1 MVWIY
6 NPLQEERTERE
17 YLQKA
22 RDLSEQESRK
32 MVDFLIRY
40 ENILEEARQ
49 KSKEILDSSPFSRNE
64 FEKLC
69 FTLDRIRRE
78 LDDMEKEFPYLL
90 PSHGEIYWPAFRK
103 GCYFFYKPTMMIPS
117 IPSIPLLFFS
127 VEQAKLLPEQIEFLD
142 GKCGK

>member
-22 RDLSEQESRK
+22 RDLSGPESRAK
-32 MVDFLIRY
+32 IDFLIRY
-40 ENILEEARQ
+40 ENKLEEARQ
-49 KSKEILDSSPFSRNE
+49 KSKEILDSSPFSRDE
-64 FEKLC
+64 LEKLC
-69 FTLDRIRRE
+69 FTLDHIRRE
-78 LDDMEKEFPYLL
+78 LDEMEKEFPYLL

-103 GCYFFYKPTMMIPS
+103 GCYFFYKRSTMMIPS
-117 IPSIPLLFFS
+117 IPHLFFS